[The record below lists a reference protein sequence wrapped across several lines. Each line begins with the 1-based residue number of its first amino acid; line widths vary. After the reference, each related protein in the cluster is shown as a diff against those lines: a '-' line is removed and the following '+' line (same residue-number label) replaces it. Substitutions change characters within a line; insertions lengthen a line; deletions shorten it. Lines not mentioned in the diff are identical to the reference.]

1 LLTFDYA
8 KLIMDAELIRM
19 ITRVVKGID
28 VSDGAVALDV
38 IQQVG
43 PGGEFVTHDHTYDH
57 MRELS
62 QSTLF
67 DRNMRDVWVAA
78 GGKTL
83 LSGRTKRYGISL
95 DITGQYHCPKVQQ
108 KLCDQS

>member
-1 LLTFDYA
+1 IA
-8 KLIMDAELIRM
+8 K
-19 ITRVVKGID
+19 VVRGID
-28 VSDGAVALDV
+28 VSDEAMALEI

-43 PGGEFVTHDHTYDH
+43 PGGEFVTHGHTFDH

-78 GGKTL
+78 GEKDLTD
-83 LSGRTKRYGISL
+83 RAYEKARYILQHHKPKPLPRGAAETMRSIVEDYEAELGI
-95 DITGQYHCPKVQQ
+95 TQ
-108 KLCDQS
+108 K